1 MKATC
6 PVINFASDK
15 GSPILYERN
24 SDDSYT
30 KHDPNS
36 KEIGPGDLVG
46 VNLRVCF
53 WHMGDKQM
61 CGINFC
67 VSRDIELIEQMQPGT
82 VATYDSSQKA
92 YVDAQEQSDGD
103 LPGFAGRLRF
113 RARSGTVFPFRI
125 LTQLTG
131 ILGISGNLLVNN
143 LVSSATQADG
153 INLHGYVRDA
163 RITNS
168 ASPCSGRY
176 RVGAAWLLLQLISRA
191 FPEN

>member
-1 MKATC
+1 MGIVHRTADRVVC
-6 PVINFASDK
+6 SLSSVSALGAVS
-15 GSPILYERN
+15 
-24 SDDSYT
+24 
-30 KHDPNS
+30 
-36 KEIGPGDLVG
+36 GPGS
-46 VNLRVCF
+46 
-53 WHMGDKQM
+53 
-61 CGINFC
+61 
-67 VSRDIELIEQMQPGT
+67 VSGRAELSRAAKKRSGT
-82 VATYDSSQKA
+82 SG
-92 YVDAQEQSDGD
+92 VDAQEQSDGD
-103 LPGFAGRLRF
+103 LPGFEGRLRF

-191 FPEN
+191 FPENERLCFASAAYIQNSGDDSYALWGVSQPPFRTDSML